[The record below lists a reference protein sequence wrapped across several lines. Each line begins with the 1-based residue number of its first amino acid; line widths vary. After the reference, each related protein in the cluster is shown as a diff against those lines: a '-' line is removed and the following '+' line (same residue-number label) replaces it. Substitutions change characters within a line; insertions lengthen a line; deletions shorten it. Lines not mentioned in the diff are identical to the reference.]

1 MTNKIGIDEQIA
13 NVQRA
18 LDACEKSGFPPYDL
32 QAILASL
39 RELKRIKDMRGELPE
54 EPECVTKMRRLGDNP
69 VWWTENTT
77 LKYIDT
83 LLTLLAAERVKSELH
98 IVFDGPPSHNAPIFI
113 EVETADGKSINA
125 GKWEQRGE
133 YWHLII
139 GGDK

>member
-1 MTNKIGIDEQIA
+1 MIPIDDQIA
-13 NVQRA
+13 YVHKLVHGGAKRT
-18 LDACEKSGFPPYDL
+18 DL
-32 QAILASL
+32 IGVLASL
-39 RELKRIKDMRGELPE
+39 EELKRIREVQVPD